1 MEKRLRVL
9 WWDGSTI
16 GHLVHRGPL
25 YFAYDP
31 EWIERGLNLSPL
43 SLPFHDVAFNGAKGV
58 EGLPGLLADCLP
70 DAWGRRV
77 ARAEFAKNK
86 WGEPTALSLLAWR
99 GKHGLGAIFSEPPME
114 ACNPG
119 LEKISA
125 AALAKGALEIERGEP
140 CEILP
145 LLARGGTA
153 GGAMPK
159 ALVVLYPDGSLRVG
173 EPEADGGLAGILKL
187 DLSQDGA
194 AARCEHAI
202 TEMARRAGV
211 HVAETRLIEESP
223 GSARAHLFVRRFDLA
238 EGDPLRRVHFHSA
251 AGLLHKTADA
261 LDYRDLFRMA
271 IQLQAPLEDI
281 GEVARRMIFNVLASN
296 LDDHGKNHA
305 FQLDEVTRTWSPT
318 PAYDLTFSPGIL
330 QRGMTV
336 AGEVWPNTK
345 TMEALCCDAGL
356 SSQQYKETIEAVI
369 AATSEWKQFANNAGV
384 PTALTAEVE
393 QRLQK
398 MRKETLGEGI
408 TTTNAKPF

>member
-31 EWIERGLNLSPL
+31 EWIARGLNLSPL
-43 SLPFHDVAFNGAKGV
+43 SLPFGDVAYNGAKGV

-86 WGEPTALSLLAWR
+86 WGEPTAMSLLAWR
-99 GKHGLGAIFSEPPME
+99 GKRGLGAVFFEPPME
-114 ACNPG
+114 NGNPA

-159 ALVVLYPDGSLRVG
+159 ALVLLYEDGSLRVG
-173 EPEADGGLAGILKL
+173 EPAEDGGLPGILKL
-187 DLSQDGA
+187 DLSADGA
-194 AARCEHAI
+194 AARCEQAI
-202 TEMARRAGV
+202 TQMARSAGV
-211 HVAETRLIEESP
+211 RVAETRLIEESP
-223 GSARAHLFVRRFDLA
+223 DSPRAHLFVTRFDLV
-238 EGDPLRRVHFHSA
+238 EGEPLRRVHFHSA

-261 LDYRDLFRMA
+261 LDYSDLFRLA

-281 GEVARRMIFNVLASN
+281 REVARRMIFNVLASN

-305 FQLDEVTRTWSPT
+305 FQLDEANRTWSLT

-336 AGEVWPNTK
+336 AGEVWPSGK
-345 TMEALCCDAGL
+345 TMEALCLEAGL
-356 SSQQYKETIEAVI
+356 TVEEYKETLQSVKTATRQWKRFAEDAAVP
-369 AATSEWKQFANNAGV
+369 AALS
-384 PTALTAEVE
+384 AEVE

-398 MRKETLGEGI
+398 MRREVLGEG
-408 TTTNAKPF
+408 AE

>member
-1 MEKRLRVL
+1 MEKRLKVL

-16 GHLVHRGPL
+16 GHLVQRGTL

-31 EWIERGLNLSPL
+31 EWIARGLNLSPL
-43 SLPFHDVAFNGAKGV
+43 SLPFRDVAFNGAKGV

-86 WGEPTALSLLAWR
+86 WGEPTAISLLAWR
-99 GKHGLGAIFSEPPME
+99 GKRGLGAVFFEPPME
-114 ACNPG
+114 NGNPA

-159 ALVVLYPDGSLRVG
+159 ALVLLYSDGSLRVG
-173 EPEADGGLAGILKL
+173 EPAEDGGLPGILKL
-187 DLSQDGA
+187 DLSADGA
-194 AARCEHAI
+194 AARCEQAI
-202 TEMARRAGV
+202 TQMARSAGLR
-211 HVAETRLIEESP
+211 VAETRLIEESP
-223 GSARAHLFVRRFDLA
+223 GSPRAHLFVRRFDLV
-238 EGDPLRRVHFHSA
+238 EGDPLRC
-251 AGLLHKTADA
+251 
-261 LDYRDLFRMA
+261 
-271 IQLQAPLEDI
+271 
-281 GEVARRMIFNVLASN
+281 MIFNVLASN

-305 FQLDEVTRTWSPT
+305 FQLDEVALTWSLT

-330 QRGMTV
+330 QRGMTI
-336 AGEVWPNTK
+336 AGEVWPSRK
-345 TMEALCCDAGL
+345 TMEALCLEAGL
-356 SSQQYKETIEAVI
+356 TAVEYNEI
-369 AATSEWKQFANNAGV
+369 LHAVKSATLEWKRFAKESGV
-384 PTALTAEVE
+384 PASLATEVE

-398 MRKETLGEGI
+398 MRHEVLGEGSQ
-408 TTTNAKPF
+408 

>member
-25 YFAYDP
+25 FFAYDP
-31 EWIERGLNLSPL
+31 EWIERGLNLSPM

-86 WGEPTALSLLAWR
+86 WGEPTAMSLLAWR
-99 GKHGLGAIFSEPPME
+99 GKRGLGAIFLEPPME
-114 ACNPG
+114 GGNPG

-145 LLARGGTA
+145 LLSRGGTA

-159 ALVVLYPDGSLRVG
+159 ALVLLYGDGSLRVG
-173 EPEADGGLAGILKL
+173 EPASDGGLPGILKL
-187 DLSQDGA
+187 DLSSDGA
-194 AARCEHAI
+194 GARCEQAI
-202 TEMARRAGV
+202 TQMARSAGV
-211 HVAETRLIEESP
+211 RVAETQLIEESP
-223 GSARAHLFVRRFDLA
+223 ASPRAHLFVRRFDLV
-238 EGDPLRRVHFHSA
+238 EGEPQRRVHFHSA
-251 AGLLHKTADA
+251 AGLLHKPADG
-261 LDYRDLFRMA
+261 LDYRDLFRLA
-271 IQLQAPLEDI
+271 IQLHTPLEDI
-281 GEVARRMIFNVLASN
+281 REVARRMVFNVLSSN

-305 FQLDEVTRTWSPT
+305 FQLDEATRSWSFT

-336 AGEVWPNTK
+336 AGEVWPNSK
-345 TMEALCCDAGL
+345 TMEVLCRDAGL
-356 SSQQYKETIEAVI
+356 SSEEYMESLEAVTT
-369 AATSEWKQFANNAGV
+369 ATRQWKHFAQEAQV
-384 PTALTAEVE
+384 PAPLEAEVE
-393 QRLQK
+393 QRLQR
-398 MRKETLGEGI
+398 MRREVFGSPSE
-408 TTTNAKPF
+408 

>member
-16 GHLVHRGPL
+16 GHLVLRGPL

-31 EWIERGLNLSPL
+31 EWIARGLNLSPI
-43 SLPFHDVAFNGAKGV
+43 SLPFRDVAFNGAKGV
-58 EGLPGLLADCLP
+58 EGLPGVLADCLP

-86 WGEPTALSLLAWR
+86 WGEPTAMSLLAWR
-99 GKHGLGAIFSEPPME
+99 GKRGLGAVFFEPPLVGG
-114 ACNPG
+114 NPA

-145 LLARGGTA
+145 LLSRGGTA

-159 ALVVLYPDGSLRVG
+159 ALVLLYPDGSLRVG
-173 EPEADGGLAGILKL
+173 EPSGDGGLPGILKI
-187 DLSQDGA
+187 DFSADGA
-194 AARCEHAI
+194 AARCERAI
-202 TEMARRAGV
+202 TQMAHRAGV
-211 HVAETRLIEESP
+211 RVAETRLIDESP
-223 GSARAHLFVRRFDLA
+223 GSPRAHLFVRRFDLV

-261 LDYRDLFRMA
+261 LDYRDLFRLA
-271 IQLQAPLEDI
+271 IQLHTPLEDI
-281 GEVARRMIFNVLASN
+281 REVARRMIFNVLASN

-305 FQLDEVTRTWSPT
+305 FQLHEATRAWTLT

-336 AGEVWPNTK
+336 AGEVCPNGK
-345 TMEALCCDAGL
+345 TMEALCLDAGL
-356 SSQQYKETIEAVI
+356 TAREYHETLQKVN
-369 AATSEWKQFANNAGV
+369 AATLEWEHFAKESAVPVALAG
-384 PTALTAEVE
+384 EVE

-398 MRKETLGEGI
+398 MRREVLGTGS
-408 TTTNAKPF
+408 K

>member
-1 MEKRLRVL
+1 VEKRLRVL

-31 EWIERGLNLSPL
+31 EWIARGLNLSPL
-43 SLPFHDVAFNGAKGV
+43 SLPFGDVAYNGAKGV

-77 ARAEFAKNK
+77 ARAEFAKKK
-86 WGEPTALSLLAWR
+86 WGEPTAMSFLAWR
-99 GKHGLGAIFSEPPME
+99 GKRGLGAVFFEPPME
-114 ACNPG
+114 NGNPA
-119 LEKISA
+119 LKKISA

-159 ALVVLYPDGSLRVG
+159 ALVLLYEDGSLRVG
-173 EPEADGGLAGILKL
+173 EPAEDGGLPGILKL
-187 DLSQDGA
+187 DLSTDGA
-194 AARCEHAI
+194 AARCEQAI
-202 TEMARRAGV
+202 TQMARSAGV
-211 HVAETRLIEESP
+211 RVAETRLIEESP
-223 GSARAHLFVRRFDLA
+223 GSPRAHLFVTRFDLV
-238 EGDPLRRVHFHSA
+238 EGEPLRRVHFHSA
-251 AGLLHKTADA
+251 AGLLHRTADA
-261 LDYRDLFRMA
+261 LDYRDLFRLA
-271 IQLQAPLEDI
+271 IQLHTPLEDI
-281 GEVARRMIFNVLASN
+281 REVARRMIFNVLASN

-305 FQLDEVTRTWSPT
+305 FQLDEATRVWSLT

-336 AGEVWPNTK
+336 AGAVWPSGK
-345 TMEALCCDAGL
+345 TMEALCLEAGL
-356 SSQQYKETIEAVI
+356 TVEEYKETLQSVKT
-369 AATSEWKQFANNAGV
+369 ATRQWKRFAEESAV
-384 PTALTAEVE
+384 PTALAAEVE

-398 MRKETLGEGI
+398 MRREVLGDGSE
-408 TTTNAKPF
+408 

>member
-1 MEKRLRVL
+1 MEKQLRVL

-16 GHLVHRGPL
+16 AHLVQRGPL

-31 EWIERGLNLSPL
+31 EWIARGLNLSPV
-43 SLPFHDVAFNGAKGV
+43 SLPFRDAAFNGAKGV

-86 WGEPTALSLLAWR
+86 WGESTAMSMLAWR
-99 GKHGLGAIFSEPPME
+99 GKRGPGAVFFEPPME
-114 ACNPG
+114 GGNPA

-145 LLARGGTA
+145 LLSRGGTA

-159 ALVVLYPDGSLRVG
+159 ALVLLYADGSLRVG
-173 EPEADGGLAGILKL
+173 EPVGDGGLPGILKL
-187 DLSQDGA
+187 DFSADGA

-202 TEMARRAGV
+202 TQMARSAGV
-211 HVAETRLIEESP
+211 RVAETRLIEESP
-223 GSARAHLFVRRFDLA
+223 GSPRAHVFVRRFDLV

-261 LDYRDLFRMA
+261 LDYRDLFRLA
-271 IQLQAPLEDI
+271 IQLHTPLGDI
-281 GEVARRMIFNVLASN
+281 REVARRMIFNVLASN

-305 FQLDEVTRTWSPT
+305 FQLDEPTRSWSLT

-336 AGEVWPNTK
+336 AGEVWPSGK
-345 TMEALCCDAGL
+345 TMETLCLDAGL
-356 SSQQYKETIEAVI
+356 TAEEYKQTLQTVKTATRQWKRFAKESAVPVVL
-369 AATSEWKQFANNAGV
+369 AE
-384 PTALTAEVE
+384 EVE
-393 QRLQK
+393 QRLGK
-398 MRKETLGEGI
+398 MRREVLGTGS
-408 TTTNAKPF
+408 K

>member
-1 MEKRLRVL
+1 MDKRLKVL

-16 GHLVHRGPL
+16 GHLVQRGPL

-31 EWIERGLNLSPL
+31 EWLARGLNLSPI
-43 SLPFHDVAFNGAKGV
+43 SLPFRDVAYNGAKGV

-86 WGEPTALSLLAWR
+86 WGEPTPMSLLAWR
-99 GKHGLGAIFSEPPME
+99 GKRGLGAFFFEPPMKSG
-114 ACNPG
+114 NLT
-119 LEKISA
+119 LEKISV

-159 ALVVLYPDGSLRVG
+159 ALVLLYPDGSLRVG
-173 EPEADGGLAGILKL
+173 EPAEDGELSGILKL
-187 DLSQDGA
+187 DFSADGA
-194 AARCEHAI
+194 VARCEQAI
-202 TEMARRAGV
+202 TQMAHSAGV
-211 HVAETRLIEESP
+211 RVAETRLIEEAP
-223 GSARAHLFVRRFDLA
+223 GSPKAHLFVRRFDLV
-238 EGDPLRRVHFHSA
+238 EGEPLRRVHFHSA

-261 LDYRDLFRMA
+261 LDYRDLFRLT
-271 IQLQAPLEDI
+271 IQLHTPLEDI
-281 GEVARRMIFNVLASN
+281 REVARRMIFNVLASN

-305 FQLDEVTRTWSPT
+305 FRLDETTRSWMLT
-318 PAYDLTFSPGIL
+318 PAYDLTFSSGIL

-336 AGEVWPNTK
+336 AGEVWPSGK
-345 TMEALCCDAGL
+345 TMKALCLEASL
-356 SSQQYKETIEAVI
+356 TTEEYNETLQSVKGATMQWKRFAEESAVP
-369 AATSEWKQFANNAGV
+369 A
-384 PTALTAEVE
+384 ALTAEVE

-398 MRKETLGEGI
+398 MRREVLGDGSD
-408 TTTNAKPF
+408 

>member
-1 MEKRLRVL
+1 MEKQLKVL

-16 GHLVHRGPL
+16 GHLVQRGLL

-31 EWIERGLNLSPL
+31 EWIARGLNLSPL
-43 SLPFHDVAFNGAKGV
+43 SLPFRDVAFNGAKGV

-70 DAWGRRV
+70 DAWGRQV

-86 WGEPTALSLLAWR
+86 WGEPTAMSLLTWR
-99 GKHGLGAIFSEPPME
+99 GKRGLGAVFFEPPME
-114 ACNPG
+114 NGNPA

-159 ALVVLYPDGSLRVG
+159 ALVLLYSDGSLRVG
-173 EPEADGGLAGILKL
+173 EPAEDGGLPGILKL
-187 DLSQDGA
+187 DLSADGA
-194 AARCEHAI
+194 AARCEQAI
-202 TEMARRAGV
+202 TQMAHSAGLR
-211 HVAETRLIEESP
+211 VAETRLIEESP
-223 GSARAHLFVRRFDLA
+223 GSPRAHLFVRRFDLV
-238 EGDPLRRVHFHSA
+238 EGEPLRRVHFHSA

-261 LDYRDLFRMA
+261 LDYRDLFRLA
-271 IQLQAPLEDI
+271 IQLHTPLKDI
-281 GEVARRMIFNVLASN
+281 REVARRMIFNVLASN

-305 FQLDEVTRTWSPT
+305 FQLDEVARTWSLT

-330 QRGMTV
+330 QRGMTI
-336 AGEVWPNTK
+336 AGEVWPSRK
-345 TMEALCCDAGL
+345 TMEALCLEAGL
-356 SSQQYKETIEAVI
+356 TAVEYNEI
-369 AATSEWKQFANNAGV
+369 LHAVKSATLEWKRFAKEAGV
-384 PTALTAEVE
+384 PASLATEVE

-398 MRKETLGEGI
+398 MRHEVFGEGSQ
-408 TTTNAKPF
+408 

>member
-1 MEKRLRVL
+1 MEKRLQVL
-9 WWDGSTI
+9 WWDGTTI
-16 GHLVHRGPL
+16 GHLVRRGPL

-58 EGLPGLLADCLP
+58 ESLPGLLADCLP

-86 WGEPTALSLLAWR
+86 WGEPTAMSLLAWR
-99 GKHGLGAIFSEPPME
+99 GRRGLGAVFFEPPME
-114 ACNPG
+114 GGNPG

-159 ALVVLYPDGSLRVG
+159 ALVLLYPDGSLRVG
-173 EPEADGGLAGILKL
+173 EPERDGGRAGILKL
-187 DLSQDGA
+187 DLSRDGA

-202 TEMARRAGV
+202 TEMARHAGV

-223 GSARAHLFVRRFDLA
+223 GSAQAHLFVKRFDVA
-238 EGDPLRRVHFHSA
+238 EGDSRRRVHFHSA
-251 AGLLHKTADA
+251 AGLLHMPADA
-261 LDYRDLFRMA
+261 LDYRDLFRIA
-271 IQLQAPLEDI
+271 IRLRTPVEEIREA
-281 GEVARRMIFNVLASN
+281 ARRMIFNVLASN

-305 FQLDEVTRTWSPT
+305 FQLDETTSTWSLT

-336 AGEVWPNTK
+336 AGEVWPNSK
-345 TMEALCCDAGL
+345 TMESLCLEAGL
-356 SSQQYKETIEAVI
+356 SAGEYRKALGAVT
-369 AATSEWKQFANNAGV
+369 AATRQWKRFSQEAQV
-384 PTALTAEVE
+384 PALLHSEVE
-393 QRLQK
+393 QRLER
-398 MRKETLGEGI
+398 MRREVLGDE
-408 TTTNAKPF
+408 AK

>member
-1 MEKRLRVL
+1 MEKQLRVL

-16 GHLVHRGPL
+16 AHLVQRGPL

-31 EWIERGLNLSPL
+31 EWIARGLNLSPV
-43 SLPFHDVAFNGAKGV
+43 SLPYRDAAFNGAKGV

-86 WGEPTALSLLAWR
+86 WGEPTAMSLLAWR
-99 GKHGLGAIFSEPPME
+99 GKRGPGAVFFEPPME
-114 ACNPG
+114 GGNPA

-145 LLARGGTA
+145 LLSRGGTA

-159 ALVVLYPDGSLRVG
+159 SLVLLYADGSLRVG
-173 EPEADGGLAGILKL
+173 EPVGDGGLPGILKL
-187 DLSQDGA
+187 DFSADGE

-202 TEMARRAGV
+202 TQMARSAGV
-211 HVAETRLIEESP
+211 RVAETRLIEESP
-223 GSARAHLFVRRFDLA
+223 GSPRAHVFVRRFDLV

-261 LDYRDLFRMA
+261 LDYRDLFRLA
-271 IQLQAPLEDI
+271 IQLHTPLGDI
-281 GEVARRMIFNVLASN
+281 REVARRMIFNVLASN

-305 FQLDEVTRTWSPT
+305 FQLDEPTRSWSLT

-336 AGEVWPNTK
+336 AGEVWPSGK
-345 TMEALCCDAGL
+345 TMETLCLDAGL
-356 SSQQYKETIEAVI
+356 TAEEYKQTLQTVKTATRQWKRFAKESAVPVVL
-369 AATSEWKQFANNAGV
+369 AE
-384 PTALTAEVE
+384 EVE
-393 QRLQK
+393 QRLGK
-398 MRKETLGEGI
+398 MRREVLGTGS
-408 TTTNAKPF
+408 K

>member
-31 EWIERGLNLSPL
+31 EWIARGLNLSPI
-43 SLPFHDVAFNGAKGV
+43 SLPFGDVAYNGAKGV

-86 WGEPTALSLLAWR
+86 WGEPTAMSLLAWR
-99 GKHGLGAIFSEPPME
+99 RKRGLGAVFFEPPME
-114 ACNPG
+114 NGNPA

-159 ALVVLYPDGSLRVG
+159 ALVLLYEDGSLRVG
-173 EPEADGGLAGILKL
+173 EPTADAGLPGILKL
-187 DLSQDGA
+187 DHSADGA
-194 AARCEHAI
+194 AARCEQAI
-202 TEMARRAGV
+202 TQMARRAGV
-211 HVAETRLIEESP
+211 RVTETRLIQESP
-223 GSARAHLFVRRFDLA
+223 GSPRAHLFVRRFDLA
-238 EGDPLRRVHFHSA
+238 AGEPLRPAHFHSA

-261 LDYRDLFRMA
+261 LDYRDLFRLA
-271 IQLQAPLEDI
+271 IQLHTPLKDI
-281 GEVARRMIFNVLASN
+281 REVARRMIFNVLASN

-305 FQLDEVTRTWSPT
+305 LQLDEATRTWSLT

-330 QRGMTV
+330 QRGMTIS
-336 AGEVWPNTK
+336 GEVWPSGK
-345 TMEALCCDAGL
+345 AMEALCLEAGL
-356 SSQQYKETIEAVI
+356 TAVEYNEI
-369 AATSEWKQFANNAGV
+369 LHAVKTATLEWKQFAKEAGV
-384 PTALTAEVE
+384 PASLTTEVE

-398 MRKETLGEGI
+398 MRQEVLGDGSQ
-408 TTTNAKPF
+408 

>member
-1 MEKRLRVL
+1 MEKQLRVL

-31 EWIERGLNLSPL
+31 EWIARGLNLSPI
-43 SLPFHDVAFNGAKGV
+43 SLPFRDVAYNGAKGV
-58 EGLPGLLADCLP
+58 EGLPGVLADCLP

-86 WGEPTALSLLAWR
+86 WGEPTAMSLLAWR
-99 GKHGLGAIFSEPPME
+99 GKRGLGAVFFEPPLE
-114 ACNPG
+114 GGNPA
-119 LEKISA
+119 LENISA

-145 LLARGGTA
+145 LLSRGGTA

-159 ALVVLYPDGSLRVG
+159 SLVLLYADGSLRVG
-173 EPEADGGLAGILKL
+173 EPTGDGGLPGILKL
-187 DLSQDGA
+187 DLSADGA
-194 AARCEHAI
+194 AARCEQAI
-202 TEMARRAGV
+202 TQMARSAGV
-211 HVAETRLIEESP
+211 RVAETRLIEESP
-223 GSARAHLFVRRFDLA
+223 GSPRAHLFVRRFDLA
-238 EGDPLRRVHFHSA
+238 EGEPLRSIHFHSA

-261 LDYRDLFRMA
+261 LDYRDLFRLA
-271 IQLQAPLEDI
+271 IQLHTPLEEI
-281 GEVARRMIFNVLASN
+281 REVARRMIFNVLASN

-305 FQLDEVTRTWSPT
+305 FQLHEATRSWSLT

-336 AGEVWPNTK
+336 AGEVWPSGK
-345 TMEALCCDAGL
+345 TMEALCLDAGL
-356 SSQQYKETIEAVI
+356 SAGEYHETLQKVN
-369 AATSEWKQFANNAGV
+369 AATLEWKRFAKESGMPAALAG
-384 PTALTAEVE
+384 EVE

-398 MRKETLGEGI
+398 MRREVLGTGS
-408 TTTNAKPF
+408 K

>member
-1 MEKRLRVL
+1 MEKRLQVL

-58 EGLPGLLADCLP
+58 EGLPGFLADCLP

-86 WGEPTALSLLAWR
+86 WGEPTAMSLLAWR
-99 GKHGLGAIFSEPPME
+99 GKRGLGAVFFEPPME
-114 ACNPG
+114 NGNPG

-159 ALVVLYPDGSLRVG
+159 ALVLLYEDGSLRVG
-173 EPEADGGLAGILKL
+173 EPAEDGGLPGILKL
-187 DLSQDGA
+187 DLSTDGA
-194 AARCEHAI
+194 AARCEQAI
-202 TEMARRAGV
+202 TQMARSAGV
-211 HVAETRLIEESP
+211 RVAETRLIEESP
-223 GSARAHLFVRRFDLA
+223 GSPRVHLFVKRFDLA

-261 LDYRDLFRMA
+261 LDYRDLFRLA
-271 IQLQAPLEDI
+271 IQLHAPLEDVR
-281 GEVARRMIFNVLASN
+281 EVARRMVFNVLASN

-305 FQLDEVTRTWSPT
+305 FQLDEAIRSWSLT

-336 AGEVWPNTK
+336 AGEVWPNSK
-345 TMEALCCDAGL
+345 TMETLCLEAGL
-356 SSQQYKETIEAVI
+356 TAEEYQEVLEGVTTGTRQWKRFAEDAAVP
-369 AATSEWKQFANNAGV
+369 AALA
-384 PTALTAEVE
+384 AEVE
-393 QRLQK
+393 QRLEK
-398 MRKETLGEGI
+398 MRREVLGDGTE
-408 TTTNAKPF
+408 